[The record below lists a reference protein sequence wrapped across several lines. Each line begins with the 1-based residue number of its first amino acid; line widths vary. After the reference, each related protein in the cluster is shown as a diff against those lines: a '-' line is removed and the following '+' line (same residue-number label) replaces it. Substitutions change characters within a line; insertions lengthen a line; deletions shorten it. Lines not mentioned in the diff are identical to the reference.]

1 MHNLAVKGRLCR
13 CKIKRSIISITTAR
27 PVRAGRKRRGIDKNN
42 DYLNSYATTTGQ
54 DGPHG
59 EIIEE
64 IGVFRG
70 MWNSGRGAKRARAAN
85 DRITG

>member
-1 MHNLAVKGRLCR
+1 MQ
-13 CKIKRSIISITTAR
+13 
-27 PVRAGRKRRGIDKNN
+27 AGRKKGEIEKNN
-42 DYLNSYATTTGQ
+42 DYLSSYATTTEQ
-54 DGPHG
+54 DGPHV

-70 MWNSGRGAKRARAAN
+70 MWNSGMGAKRARAAN